1 MITIRRVLTQ
11 VEEIH
16 HEFGPP
22 AAQPLIRGAIAA
34 VLTNPFAGRYEPD
47 IVPMMDALQPV
58 GIDMARRLLDAMGL
72 APAGIASYGKGAIVG
87 ADGELER
94 GHGASEQRV
103 RGTIRNRVQAL
114 ADPQVRA
121 VHGGER
127 VADGG

>member
-58 GIDMARRLLDAMGL
+58 GIAMARRLLDAMGL
-72 APAGIASYGKGAIVG
+72 G
-87 ADGELER
+87 
-94 GHGASEQRV
+94 
-103 RGTIRNRVQAL
+103 AL
-114 ADPQVRA
+114 A
-121 VHGGER
+121 GEAIR
-127 VADGG
+127 ISLPWNVTEDDVERTIAAYQAMAARLRRGDAA